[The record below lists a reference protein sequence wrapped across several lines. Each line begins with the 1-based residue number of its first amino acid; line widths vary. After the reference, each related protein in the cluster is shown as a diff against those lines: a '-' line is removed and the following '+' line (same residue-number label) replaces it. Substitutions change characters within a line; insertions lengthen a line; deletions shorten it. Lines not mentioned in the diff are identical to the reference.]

1 MKLKTMLE
9 KILPFLYLIFFI
21 ILMAIIMALFTGC
34 AVGSGAKYREYALN
48 VQMSSGEIPQW
59 PRNFQWFEPEVEP
72 LPKWEF
78 KDYLGDCPD
87 GNCPDPPAE
96 DIEVP
101 LDGKT
106 INCYQCVI
114 INVNASVPKN
124 ISPSFSTPLIGR

>member
-1 MKLKTMLE
+1 MKLLE
-9 KILPFLYLIFFI
+9 KIIALLSLLILIMVIAI
-21 ILMAIIMALFTGC
+21 ILTLATGC
-34 AVGSGAKYREYALN
+34 AVGNGAKYREYALN
-48 VQMSSGEIPQW
+48 VQMTSGEVPQW
-59 PRNFQWFEPEVEP
+59 PRNFQWYEPEVEP

-87 GNCPDPPAE
+87 GNCTDPPTE

-114 INVNASVPKN
+114 INVNASVPKTL
-124 ISPSFSTPLIGR
+124 SPSFSTPLVGR